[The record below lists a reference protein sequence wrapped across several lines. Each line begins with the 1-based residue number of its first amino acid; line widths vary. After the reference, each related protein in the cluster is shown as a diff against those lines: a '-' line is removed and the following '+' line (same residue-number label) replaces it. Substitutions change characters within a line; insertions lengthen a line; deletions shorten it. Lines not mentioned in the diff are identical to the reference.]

1 MKFTAIGFLLLFLIV
16 SIGAVSA
23 TEEISNETISTD
35 NTIEMGDA
43 ALNDE
48 PAVLQSTEYNKYGE
62 SETNNT
68 FTDLAKDISASGEVL
83 EIEKDYKFNNADIR
97 KPIGI
102 VKDNFVING
111 NNHILDGNGQVSM
124 FVVLGKNIT
133 INNLKFV
140 NGYSD
145 GYGGAI
151 IAEKGSL
158 TLNNVTFINNTA
170 KLFGGAMTIVENA
183 IVNISNCN
191 FIDGYSDRGSA
202 LYLETGTL
210 NVEYSNFTSK
220 YFSHWGSI
228 STNEM
233 DITVLSIDNCI
244 FDNVF
249 SKYSPAVFAQ
259 VCYVTINNT
268 KFYNLKANESVGA
281 VGIRAP
287 KQAIIENCLF
297 ANTTSTKNAGA
308 VFVDVKGEGTEPITE
323 PIEITIRNSTFNNI
337 SSGFGGAFVQLTG
350 NSTLKDSS
358 FTNCFAV
365 YAGGAAYL
373 SDVIAEITNCKFNSN
388 KVVSQPNYQTSGGA
402 LYFDFGLLNLT
413 DSEFNNNSASMASA
427 ILIYDAEYHLDNITF
442 NNNNNPVYTYFDD
455 VGSTIGRI
463 YGNDTISKDD
473 LNNTY
478 YPSVI
483 LGEGMKLNLTTNSID
498 LSILPTR
505 FDLREI
511 GWLTPVRDQGSMGSC
526 WAFGGI
532 AAFESALLKNTGIS
546 YDISENNMQDSM
558 LIFSRY
564 GSGNVESANEMIA
577 AGYLLSWIGAFPKV
591 YDIYDEVGKLS
602 PSIHTNQTIH
612 LQDFVLID
620 CGNVSIPGNP
630 ALKKAILKYGALA
643 VLFGADQS
651 PEGYND
657 TTGAFYN
664 LNGTPNHAVAIV
676 GWDDNYS
683 KENFATTPEGDGAWI
698 IKNSWGAQCGDGG
711 YMFISYYDGTL
722 CADDK
727 LTEQAVAYVF
737 ENTLPYNKNYQYD
750 FTGIDEFMMYDE
762 TSELYGTPITN
773 VNNFVSAEDDLIA
786 AVGTYFNQSGM
797 DYTIKVAVNGAVVY
811 TQKGVSPYRGYHT
824 IKLNKYIPIKKG
836 DKFSIYV
843 TSLALGVS
851 IPVRM
856 HYEESVSLTNID
868 DGSWKDLYQEYGQV
882 ACIKAYTLKD
892 DTAIAGNKNITVD
905 YGGGKYFSVKVTTA
919 DGHIVVGASVKFKI
933 NGQSTTVRTDNNG
946 IAKIKITH
954 LPKTYSMTTTYNG
967 KTYKNTVTVKHV
979 IKASK
984 VTVKKTAKKFTLK
997 ATLKINGKLVKGK
1010 IITFKFNGKTY
1021 KVKTNAKGIAQKTLN
1036 KNVIKKLKKGKT
1048 YIVKVSYFK
1057 DNIKTTVKFDR

>member
-43 ALNDE
+43 ALNDRS
-48 PAVLQSTEYNKYGE
+48 AVLQSTEYNKYGE

-577 AGYLLSWIGAFPKV
+577 AGYLLSWIGAFPQV

-1057 DNIKTTVKFDR
+1057 DNIKTTVKVR

>member
-43 ALNDE
+43 ALNDRS
-48 PAVLQSTEYNKYGE
+48 AVLQSTEYNKYGE

-577 AGYLLSWIGAFPKV
+577 AGYLLSWIGAFPQV

-856 HYEESVSLTNID
+856 HYGVGVSLTNID
-868 DGSWKDLYQEYGQV
+868 DGSWKDLYQEYGEI

-1057 DNIKTTVKFDR
+1057 DNIKTTVKVR